1 MNCPICNRTPP
12 TTEYIEKHHLT
23 PKSRGGKEKE
33 TLLICVDC
41 GDQIHKLFTNKELDK
56 EFNTLEKL
64 LADPR
69 IQKWKEW
76 VKNKKFGICMKNK
89 KRR

>member
-1 MNCPICNRTPP
+1 MICPICERTS

-23 PKSRGGKEKE
+23 PRSRGGKK
-33 TLLICVDC
+33 TLLICIDC
-41 GDQIHKLFTNKELDK
+41 GDQIHKLFTNKKLDK

-64 LADPR
+64 LADPK

-76 VKNKKFGICMKNK
+76 VKNKKFGICMKSK